1 MNSIKILANG
11 SYLPKTRIDNNI
23 LNNKFNLNENWIYK
37 RTGIK
42 IRYYAVQE
50 SITYMAIEA
59 TKKAIQKAKINV
71 QNIGMIVVAT
81 TTTDRLMPGISFKVQ
96 KSLGIDKCICT
107 DLLSGCSGY
116 INAFDIVR
124 KYIALGEIEYGLVI
138 GVERLSQFLDEKDVN
153 TTVLLGDGAGATLVG
168 KSAKEKKYFVN
179 IESDGNNGDILTCS
193 FNKKLQM
200 DGKKIYKYGTTKT
213 VENIFELLKQSNE
226 EMEKIK
232 YIVPH
237 QSNARMLKSMC
248 EKLNISET
256 KMYNQLENV
265 GNTFCASIPMAL
277 EDMFENELIK
287 SGNKIILLGYGG
299 GLNLG
304 SILMEV

>member
-11 SYLPKTRIDNNI
+11 SYLPNTRIDNDI
-23 LNNKFNLNENWIYK
+23 LNSKFNLNEDWIYK

-42 IRYYAVQE
+42 SRYYAVQE

-59 TKKAIQKAKINV
+59 TKKAIHKAKINA
-71 QNIGMIVVAT
+71 QNIDMIVVAS
-81 TTTDRLMPGISFKVQ
+81 TTTDRLMPGISFEVQ
-96 KSLGIDKCICT
+96 KSLGIDRCICT
-107 DLLSGCSGY
+107 DLLAGCSGY

-124 KYIALGEIEYGLVI
+124 KYITLGEIEYGLVI
-138 GVERLSQFLDEKDVN
+138 GVERLSQFIDEEDIN

-168 KSAKEKKYFVN
+168 KNTKEKKYFVN
-179 IESDGNNGDILTCS
+179 IESDGSNGDILTCS
-193 FNKKLQM
+193 VNKKLQM

-213 VENIFELLKQSNE
+213 IENIFDLLNQSNE
-226 EMEKIK
+226 DMENIK

-256 KMYNQLENV
+256 KMYSQLENV
-265 GNTFCASIPMAL
+265 GNTFCASIPIAL
-277 EDMFENELIK
+277 DEIFENKLIK
-287 SGNKIILLGYGG
+287 SGDKIILLGYGG

-304 SILMEV
+304 SILLEV